1 MKLEIIQKMKE
12 DMQLLGFSER
22 TQETYLYRAQKIIE
36 YFQKPP
42 EQITNEE
49 LRQYFLYLKNEKN
62 YARATQ
68 TIALCGIKF
77 LFEKTLHKKF
87 DVINIVRSPRENRLP
102 VVLSREEVKAVLK
115 NIRTLRHR
123 ACLTLIYSCGLR
135 LHEAVSLRVE
145 QVDSKRMLIHV
156 QKAKG
161 GSDRYVPLPESTLK
175 LLRLHYKTHRNPL
188 LVFPA
193 PGRGEALE
201 SSSTKPLPDTSI
213 QTVFKKSLK
222 EVGIK
227 KNASVHSLRHS
238 YATHLLE
245 CGTDI
250 RIIQEYLGH
259 KSIRTTM
266 VYTHLTPLLK
276 NGISKKIN
284 YLMADLY

>member
-1 MKLEIIQKMKE
+1 MEQ
-12 DMQLLGFSER
+12 DMQLQGFSQR
-22 TQETYLYRAQKIIE
+22 TQETYLYRAKKIIE
-36 YFQKPP
+36 YFNKPP
-42 EQITNEE
+42 EEITNEE
-49 LRQYFLYLKNEKN
+49 LRQYFLYLKNEKK

-77 LFEKTLHKKF
+77 LFEKTLNKKF
-87 DVINIVRSPRENRLP
+87 DVLNIVRSPRENKLP
-102 VVLSREEVKAVLK
+102 VVLSREEAKTVLK
-115 NIRTLRHR
+115 NIRVLRHR

-135 LHEAVSLRVE
+135 LHEATSLRVE

-161 GSDRYVPLPESTLK
+161 GGDRYVPLPESTLK
-175 LLRLHYKTHRNPL
+175 LLRAYYKTHRNPL

-193 PGRGEALE
+193 PGRGEANE
-201 SSSTKPLPDTSI
+201 TTSVKPLPDTSI
-213 QTVFKKSLK
+213 QTVFKKSLR
-222 EVGIK
+222 EIGIK
-227 KNASVHSLRHS
+227 KNASVHTLRHS

-245 CGTDI
+245 DGTDI

-276 NGISKKIN
+276 NDISKKIN
-284 YLMADLY
+284 NLMADLC

>member
-1 MKLEIIQKMKE
+1 MNTQIITRMEQ
-12 DMQLLGFSER
+12 DMQLLGFSQR
-22 TQETYLYRAQKIIE
+22 TQETYLYRAKKIIE
-36 YFQKPP
+36 YFNKPP

-49 LRQYFLYLKNEKN
+49 LRQYFLYLKNEKK

-77 LFEKTLHKKF
+77 LFEKTLNKKF
-87 DVINIVRSPRENRLP
+87 DVLNIVRSPRENKLP
-102 VVLSREEVKAVLK
+102 VVLSREEVKVVLK
-115 NIRTLRHR
+115 NIRVLRHR

-135 LHEAVSLRVE
+135 LHEATSLRVE
-145 QVDSKRMLIHV
+145 QVDSKRMLIHI

-161 GSDRYVPLPESTLK
+161 GSDRYVPLPETTLK
-175 LLRLHYKTHRNPL
+175 LLRAHYKTHHNPL

-193 PGRGEALE
+193 PGRGEANE
-201 SSSTKPLPDTSI
+201 STSTKPLPDTSI
-213 QTVFKKSLK
+213 QTVFKKSLR
-222 EVGIK
+222 EVGINK
-227 KNASVHSLRHS
+227 DASVHTLRHS

-245 CGTDI
+245 DGTDI

-276 NGISKKIN
+276 NDISKKIN
-284 YLMADLY
+284 NLMADLY